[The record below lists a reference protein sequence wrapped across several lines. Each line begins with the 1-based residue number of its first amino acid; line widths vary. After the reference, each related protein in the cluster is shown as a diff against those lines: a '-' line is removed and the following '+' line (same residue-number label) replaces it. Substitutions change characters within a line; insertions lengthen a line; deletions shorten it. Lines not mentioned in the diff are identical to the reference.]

1 MWDSQKLQEPAD
13 DYRQDVFRRFAA
25 HIWRTLSTH
34 ASDLCAMW
42 LWVKSVGFWISFCY
56 LEHMLVFDSFFL
68 LSALFKVQPWRKK
81 TAWVNGHQ
89 DTNSEELQDAP
100 PRTGRGWS
108 GCCDFAFFFSE
119 DAMSIRC
126 FTVITRVLLNK
137 PHISESLFFFVLAL
151 EMVLS
156 NQRLGSL
163 SFRSSPSGIPLSPTR
178 TVRKFLEQLALML
191 CILLIESQTS
201 SWFLDCWERH
211 HAWLKVTLIMEI
223 SY

>member
-1 MWDSQKLQEPAD
+1 MK
-13 DYRQDVFRRFAA
+13 
-25 HIWRTLSTH
+25 
-34 ASDLCAMW
+34 
-42 LWVKSVGFWISFCY
+42 
-56 LEHMLVFDSFFL
+56 
-68 LSALFKVQPWRKK
+68 KK

-100 PRTGRGWS
+100 PRTGRGWA
-108 GCCDFAFFFSE
+108 GCFDFAFFFQKIQWVFV
-119 DAMSIRC
+119 A
-126 FTVITRVLLNK
+126 LLLLQEYFWIN
-137 PHISESLFFFVLAL
+137 HISQNRCFFVLAL

-163 SFRSSPSGIPLSPTR
+163 SFRSSPSGIPLSPTL

-201 SWFLDCWERH
+201 SWFLDKMLGKAPCLTEGYPYNGN
-211 HAWLKVTLIMEI
+211 